1 MCYWMMEKHA
11 GAAKASTA
19 GKTTA
24 SGRTEKVTPTDD
36 AVTAR
41 RQPEEKACA
50 DFKGRL
56 QGTAVKEHEEES
68 IS

>member
-1 MCYWMMEKHA
+1 MCYWMMEKHF

-24 SGRTEKVTPTDD
+24 SGKTGKLPATED
-36 AVTAR
+36 AVTTR
-41 RQPEEKACA
+41 RQPEDKAYA

-56 QGTAVKEHEEES
+56 EGAIVKEREEES
-68 IS
+68 LS

>member
-1 MCYWMMEKHA
+1 MCYWMMEKRS

-24 SGRTEKVTPTDD
+24 SGKAGKAPAAED

-41 RQPEEKACA
+41 RQSEEKVYA
-50 DFKGRL
+50 DFRGRL
-56 QGTAVKEHEEES
+56 EGAIVKEREEES
-68 IS
+68 LS